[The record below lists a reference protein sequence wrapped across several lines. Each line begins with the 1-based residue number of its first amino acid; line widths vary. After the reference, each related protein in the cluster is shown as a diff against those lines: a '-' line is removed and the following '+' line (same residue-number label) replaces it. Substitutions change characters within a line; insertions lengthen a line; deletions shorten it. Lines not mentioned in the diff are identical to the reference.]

1 MARACT
7 AAAAST
13 LAAAVMA
20 MDRAYADGPF
30 HFPLFSSPSSAS
42 SPAAAAAPEVPP
54 AGDPRPKAEEPPRV
68 RNDNPRTTAAGFDP
82 EALVR
87 GAEAVREIDK
97 SHNAKKV
104 WFFV

>member
-42 SPAAAAAPEVPP
+42 SPAAAAALEVPP
-54 AGDPRPKAEEPPRV
+54 AGDPRPKAEELPRV